1 MAKYT
6 FIKHRDTESQFDTT
20 SVTMEVEAEIL
31 PEIIE
36 EFANFLK
43 ATGYFEKSV
52 EKALNLN
59 QDE

>member
-52 EKALNLN
+52 EKALV
-59 QDE
+59 